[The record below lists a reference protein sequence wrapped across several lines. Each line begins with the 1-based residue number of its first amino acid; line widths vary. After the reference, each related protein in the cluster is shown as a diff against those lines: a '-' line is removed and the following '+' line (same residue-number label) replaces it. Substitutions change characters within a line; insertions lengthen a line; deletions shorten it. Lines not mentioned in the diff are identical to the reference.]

1 MGKWI
6 KHHKFWSSALIL
18 FFAGLAL
25 SRLGVVDSFAFGFL
39 VGQYI
44 FFGWLIKIIFFH
56 KKREEV
62 K

>member
-1 MGKWI
+1 MVKWI
-6 KHHKFWSSALIL
+6 KYHKFWTSALIL

-25 SRLGVVDSFAFGFL
+25 SRLGVVNSFAFGFL

-44 FFGWLIKIIFFH
+44 LYGWLIKIIFFR